1 MTKISNN
8 YVLMIIGILK
18 NGGVYK
24 WVKMGLGLSIALVV
38 IGIAVVCLM
47 IFLVKTTYFG
57 YMNSN
62 TNAEKVVS
70 EKMD

>member
-1 MTKISNN
+1 MTKTSNN
-8 YVLMIIGILK
+8 YVLMIIGTFE